1 MIRLNRIENIAT
13 FSILALVILISGLT
27 LLQWLSSSSSHV
39 PPNDGNND
47 TDGPEIPQSNYTTYI
62 PPPGSNVFGRVEDT
76 DIKLDGQITMSGV
89 GTFTFEPHEIV
100 TKRPDVFQQGHFSV
114 FDIVAYLDETER
126 IAVEYHF
133 DERMHTHVIDSI
145 DGKKNWWYQVYYDGG
160 WSESNVFRM
169 DHYPVKDKM
178 YIQLRQTTP
187 SEIDKIYASFRSQ
200 ISRREYSNKMVLPE
214 VKIRGRHETLS
225 FKNVT
230 VEAHNLR
237 NDTFKSGVIT
247 AIDVILSLADQGK
260 ISYDLRWYPTIAFA
274 EVKDYYVDRIN
285 EDEAYGRCGF
295 VYECG
300 EKSFGFK
307 NHIHLPSDI
316 RVINSP
322 GYMELFWIC
331 I

>member
-1 MIRLNRIENIAT
+1 MIKLNRTEKIAT
-13 FSILALVILISGLT
+13 FSILVVVVLISGLT
-27 LLQWLSSSSSHV
+27 FSQWLSNNSSYV
-39 PPNDGNND
+39 PPSNGENG
-47 TDGPEIPQSNYTTYI
+47 TGGPSGNYTTYV
-62 PPPGSNVFGRVEDT
+62 PPPRSSIFGRVEDT
-76 DIKLDGQITMSGV
+76 DLKLNGEIIISGI
-89 GTFTFEPHEIV
+89 GTFTFEPQRIV
-100 TKRPDVFQQGHFSV
+100 TKRPDIFQPIHFSV
-114 FDIVAYLDETER
+114 LDILAYLDETER

-133 DERMHTHVIDSI
+133 DEEMNTYVIESI
-145 DGKKNWWYQVYYDGG
+145 NGEQNWWYKVYYDGG
-160 WSESNVFRM
+160 WLESNVFRM

-178 YIQLRQTTP
+178 HIQLYQTSP
-187 SEIDKIYASFRSQ
+187 SEIDRIYASFRSQ
-200 ISRREYSNKMVLPE
+200 IARRKHSDKMVIPE
-214 VKIRGRHETLS
+214 VVIRGRHKTLS

-237 NDTFKSGVIT
+237 NDTFKPGIIT
-247 AIDVILSLADQGK
+247 AIDVILSLAEQGE
-260 ISYDLRWYPTIAFA
+260 ISYDLRWYAKIALA

-322 GYMELFWIC
+322 EYMKWFWIC